1 MKRIVLMIGL
11 AMAASAWG
19 QGQKPAVEKP
29 AAKAPAAPEA
39 AKPAAQE
46 AAKEPVK
53 RAARE
58 TKKSRRQEDARR
70 CLDEASNGA
79 IIKCAEEYL

>member
-19 QGQKPAVEKP
+19 QGQKPA
-29 AAKAPAAPEA
+29 AAEA

-46 AAKEPVK
+46 AAKGPAK
-53 RAARE
+53 PAPRMA
-58 TKKSRRQEDARR
+58 KKSRRQEDARH
-70 CLDEASNGA
+70 CLDEPSNGA

>member
-19 QGQKPAVEKP
+19 QGQKPA
-29 AAKAPAAPEA
+29 AAEA

-46 AAKEPVK
+46 VAKGPAK
-53 RAARE
+53 PAPRMA
-58 TKKSRRQEDARR
+58 KKSRRQEDARR
-70 CLDEASNGA
+70 CLDEPSNSA

>member
-1 MKRIVLMIGL
+1 MKRIVLMMGL

-19 QGQKPAVEKP
+19 QGQK
-29 AAKAPAAPEA
+29 PAAPEA

-46 AAKEPVK
+46 AAKEPAK
-53 RAARE
+53 RAARAM
-58 TKKSRRQEDARR
+58 KKSSRRQEDARH
-70 CLDEASNGA
+70 CLDEPSNGA

>member
-19 QGQKPAVEKP
+19 QGQKPA
-29 AAKAPAAPEA
+29 AAEA
-39 AKPAAQE
+39 AKPAAPQ
-46 AAKEPVK
+46 AAKEPAK
-53 RAARE
+53 RAARA
-58 TKKSRRQEDARR
+58 THKSRRQEDARH
-70 CLDEASNGA
+70 CLDEPSNGA

>member
-19 QGQKPAVEKP
+19 QGQKPA
-29 AAKAPAAPEA
+29 APEA

-53 RAARE
+53 PSARG

-70 CLDEASNGA
+70 CLDEPSNGA

>member
-1 MKRIVLMIGL
+1 MKRIVLMMGL

-19 QGQKPAVEKP
+19 QGQK
-29 AAKAPAAPEA
+29 PAAPEA

-46 AAKEPVK
+46 AAKEPAK
-53 RAARE
+53 RVARA

-70 CLDEASNGA
+70 CLDEPSNGA